1 MNKINEIR
9 MVKIEKIV
17 DEAKDI
23 KSFFFSDGVVEKAL
37 PGQFLMIWLP
47 GVDEVP
53 MGISRI
59 GKQSSITVEKVG
71 DCTEKLHSLKEDD
84 KIGMRG
90 PFGNHFNIVDCE
102 KVVVA
107 GGIGIASLLPLID
120 ERTEVFM
127 GAKTKNGLSFLKE
140 IKNRGAKLHVATE
153 NGSSGFS
160 GLVTDLFREFLGDNN
175 HLSERKIY
183 VCGPMEMIQEIYRR
197 NKNKEMEAS
206 LESHMKCGI
215 GICDSCS
222 IKGIRICKEGP
233 VISDLSRIFD

>member
-127 GAKTKNGLSFLKE
+127 GAKTRNGLSFLKE

-153 NGSSGFS
+153 DGSSGFS

-183 VCGPMEMIQEIYRR
+183 VCGPMEMIREIYKRD
-197 NKNKEMEAS
+197 KNREMEVS

-222 IKGIRICKEGP
+222 IRGIRICKEGP
-233 VISDLSRIFD
+233 VINDPGRIFD

>member
-1 MNKINEIR
+1 MTGINEIR
-9 MVKIEKIV
+9 MEKIEKIIE
-17 DEAKDI
+17 EAKGI
-23 KSFFFSDGVVEKAL
+23 KSFFFSDSAVEKAL

-59 GKQSSITVEKVG
+59 GKLSSITVKKVG
-71 DCTEKLHSLKEDD
+71 DCTEKLHLLNEGD
-84 KIGMRG
+84 KIGIRG

-102 KVVVA
+102 KMVVA

-127 GAKTKNGLSFLKE
+127 GAKTRNRLPFLGE
-140 IKNRGAKLHVATE
+140 IKKRGARLHLATE
-153 NGSSGFS
+153 DGSRGFK
-160 GLVTDLFREFLGDNN
+160 GMVTDLFTEFLGDNN

-197 NKNKEMEAS
+197 NKNREMEAS

-222 IKGIRICKEGP
+222 IRGTRICKEGP